1 MLFYTGP
8 RRMKRMLPAGVLPR
22 NLTLRQT
29 AEFWGVSYNTFRR
42 LVRDGIAPPPMSVP
56 GLGRMLFD
64 REQQERAMDALRER
78 V

>member
-1 MLFYTGP
+1 
-8 RRMKRMLPAGVLPR
+8 MKRKLPAGILAR
-22 NLTLRQT
+22 NLTLRQA
-29 AEFWGVSYNTFRR
+29 AEFWGVSYNTFRM

-56 GLGRMLFD
+56 GLGRMLLD